1 MQYEMIMHMR
11 DVFEKTKGKFV
22 IPMEGGISKAE
33 ERGITDSITAL
44 GRVQPSQW
52 GTHIQRQQ

>member
-1 MQYEMIMHMR
+1 MHMR

-22 IPMEGGISKAE
+22 IPTEGGISKAK
-33 ERGITDSITAL
+33 ERGIADSITAL